1 MSRWS
6 VSSGQRNE
14 NSRTAEIDGG
24 LAGEKNTAACGPALQ
39 RARPGGRAG
48 AGRLGESRVGSSE
61 IGHSCAAVEHA
72 PGARTS
78 GSIESRTLIVQRFGS
93 EKQLRLLL
101 SARQTN
107 RQSAAVVAR
116 TTG

>member
-72 PGARTS
+72 PGARTG
-78 GSIESRTLIVQRFGS
+78 GSIESQPLIGRGLGRKSSFGYS
-93 EKQLRLLL
+93 YRHDKP
-101 SARQTN
+101 N
-107 RQSAAVVAR
+107 WQSAAVATR

>member
-24 LAGEKNTAACGPALQ
+24 LAGEKNTTACGPALQ

-61 IGHSCAAVEHA
+61 IEYACAAVEHA
-72 PGARTS
+72 PGAGTGR
-78 GSIESRTLIVQRFGS
+78 SIESQPLIALRVRP
-93 EKQLRLLL
+93 EKQSQLLPIGT
-101 SARQTN
+101 TN
-107 RQSAAVVAR
+107 L
-116 TTG
+116 TGNPEQ